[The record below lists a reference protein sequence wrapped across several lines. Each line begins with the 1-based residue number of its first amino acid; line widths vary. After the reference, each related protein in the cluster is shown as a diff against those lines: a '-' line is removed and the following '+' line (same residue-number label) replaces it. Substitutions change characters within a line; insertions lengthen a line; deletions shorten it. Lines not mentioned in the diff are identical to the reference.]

1 MKINNVEIN
10 SKKNDRRQFE
20 VKRYLGKNNQI
31 NITYSFQ
38 LKAHIQSGELD
49 QNWLAYTYGP
59 ITLAEKLNSQKDFTS
74 KGDKYNRSIKN
85 KLMSEN
91 EPFQNSNIN
100 EVKFYLDKISITNN
114 DKLMFRILNNG
125 ILLERYFSDW
135 FNFFWSKKLF

>member
-1 MKINNVEIN
+1 M
-10 SKKNDRRQFE
+10 
-20 VKRYLGKNNQI
+20 
-31 NITYSFQ
+31 
-38 LKAHIQSGELD
+38 ELIRIG
-49 QNWLAYTYGP
+49 YIP
-59 ITLAEKLNSQKDFTS
+59 IIYYLAEKLNSQKDFTS

-114 DKLMFRILNNG
+114 DKLMFRILNNV
-125 ILLERYFSDW
+125 ILLEPYFSDW